1 MPTATKN
8 EELTLA
14 EDRFVPLRD
23 GARRLGISVR
33 TSHRM
38 RGHDAFPPLFV
49 IGGRLKYRKSDLDS
63 FIANGGRV
71 DA

>member
-1 MPTATKN
+1 MPATKHK
-8 EELTLA
+8 ELTPA
-14 EDRFVPLRD
+14 EDRFVPLKE

-49 IGGRLKYRKSDLDS
+49 IGGRLKYRQSDLDA
-63 FIANGGRV
+63 FIASGGTLDV
-71 DA
+71 